1 MTMIS
6 NPASAL
12 YRYHAGNK
20 GKFLSYKD
28 FGENPELTL
37 TMFKDFYFECFP
49 SILYWFYPNRDDE
62 SNMILSA
69 NMWRSIRDQ
78 YGEIILPRKIVYHPL
93 ISLCHNQD
101 DFSSRQNNL
110 FYSNEYEEYLVL
122 SSLEQYFFSASVFF
136 TKLIPQVLTR
146 ALGISARRLFLKT
159 SGWPEMSAGLGY
171 LVSAEQWLKESDGLL
186 PCPGE
191 AQYYNSLLDVL
202 LPFFSNE
209 VEAFLSGREP
219 SISSQAY
226 GELTKIAVGRTDIV
240 LEELSKAVDS
250 AKEHFRT
257 GQIPVYY
264 LSHEELYGNTF
275 E

>member
-49 SILYWFYPNRDDE
+49 SILYWFYPNRNDE

-69 NMWRSIRDQ
+69 NMWRSIRDHS
-78 YGEIILPRKIVYHPL
+78 GEIILPRKIVNHPR
-93 ISLCHNQD
+93 IFLCLNQD
-101 DFSSRQNNL
+101 NFSSRQNNL
-110 FYSNEYEEYLVL
+110 FYSNEYEEHLAL

-136 TKLIPQVLTR
+136 TNLIPQVLTR
-146 ALGISARRLFLKT
+146 ALGISARRLFLKA

-171 LVSAEQWLKESDGLL
+171 LVSAEQWLNESDGLL
-186 PCPGE
+186 PCRGE
-191 AQYYNSLLDVL
+191 AQ
-202 LPFFSNE
+202 
-209 VEAFLSGREP
+209 FLSGREP

>member
-6 NPASAL
+6 NPADAL
-12 YRYHAGNK
+12 YRFHAGND

-37 TMFKDFYFECFP
+37 SMFKDFYFECFP
-49 SILYWFYPNRDDE
+49 SILYWFYPDRNDE

-69 NMWRSIRDQ
+69 NHV
-78 YGEIILPRKIVYHPL
+78 EH
-93 ISLCHNQD
+93 
-101 DFSSRQNNL
+101 
-110 FYSNEYEEYLVL
+110 LVL
-122 SSLEQYFFSASVFF
+122 SLLEKYFFSASVFF
-136 TKLIPQVLTR
+136 TNLIPQVLTR
-146 ALGISARRLFLKT
+146 ALGISARRLFLKA

-186 PCPGE
+186 PCSGE

-226 GELTKIAVGRTDIV
+226 GELTRITVGRIDIV

-264 LSHEELYGNTF
+264 LSHEELYGNAF